1 MNRTLQVM
9 LILLGLSSVNVTAQI
24 NIRIFAAR
32 SMKVAVVSVKEGCY
46 NINTFDDKPLSV
58 SKGESVVFAYYNDRV
73 AVKVKNSVSFACD
86 SLLMEG
92 TTGTDRFSVRIN
104 GASVVEQNYEGS
116 LKCYPDLG
124 CLVLINH
131 CDIEMYIAGVV
142 KAEGGSGRNI
152 EYIKTQALLAR
163 TYMFRYYNRHLID
176 RYNLCDDIHCQAFM
190 GITANPAI
198 NKAVNDTKG
207 LVVLDSDS
215 SLIMSAFH
223 SNCGGETVASEN
235 VWLSGQPYLKKVID
249 PYCIYSHNAHW
260 IKKIPAGEWTDY
272 LIKAGYSGSGNNKP
286 DYSFPQ
292 ITRQKDYRIGSFS
305 IPFKK
310 IRDDLNLKS
319 TFFSVF
325 TDGNYIILKGR
336 GYGHGVGLCQ
346 EGAMAMAAK
355 GFNYSQILK
364 FYYSHIV
371 IADIGFARKQPDPF

>member
-1 MNRTLQVM
+1 MNRKLR
-9 LILLGLSSVNVTAQI
+9 LILIILGLSVNVTAQI

-32 SMKVAVVSVKEGCY
+32 SLKVAVVSVKEGNY
-46 NINTFDDKPLSV
+46 KISTFDDKPLSV

-73 AVKVKNSVSFACD
+73 AVKVKNSLSFACD
-86 SLLMEG
+86 SLIMEG

-124 CLVLINH
+124 YLVLINH
-131 CDIEMYIAGVV
+131 CDIEMYTAGVV

-190 GITANPAI
+190 GITTNPVI
-198 NKAVNDTKG
+198 IKAVNDTKG

-223 SNCGGETVASEN
+223 SNCGGETVSSEN

-249 PYCIYSHNAHW
+249 PYCIYSRNAHW
-260 IKKIPAGEWTDY
+260 MKKIPLDEWEDY
-272 LIKAGYSGSGNNKP
+272 LKKAGYSGSGNSKSGYNF
-286 DYSFPQ
+286 SQ

-325 TDGNYIILKGR
+325 TDGNYIVLKGR

-364 FYYSHIV
+364 FYYSHII
-371 IADIGFARKQPDPF
+371 IADISLAKKQPDPF